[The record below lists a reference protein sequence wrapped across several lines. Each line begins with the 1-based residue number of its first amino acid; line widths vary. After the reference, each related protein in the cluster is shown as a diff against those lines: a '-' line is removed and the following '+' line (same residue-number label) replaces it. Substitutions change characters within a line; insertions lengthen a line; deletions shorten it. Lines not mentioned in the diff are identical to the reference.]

1 MKNERPVRLGVL
13 GCSDIARRRTLPAVQ
28 KVPEVTVA
36 AVASR
41 SEDNARAVAARFGG
55 EAVAGYEALLERP
68 DVEAVY
74 ISLPTGLHHHWTERA
89 LRAGKHVLAE
99 KPLTARYPD
108 TAAAVRL
115 AHSLGLTLMENLTF
129 PQHSMHEAVRRM
141 VEKGDIGELR
151 SVTSEFG
158 FPPLAP
164 GNVRYRADL
173 AGGSLLDA
181 GVYPLAAA
189 SMFLGPELDVVG
201 ATLRKGPGADVDVA
215 GDALLSAPD
224 GRTAHVSFGF
234 EHAYRCAYTLWGSE
248 GRIIVD
254 RAFTPPPD
262 FCPRVRLERADE
274 VRERV
279 LPADDQFAGTL
290 ARFVRAI
297 AGGGAAAHGAEVV
310 ARARLVSQVQDRA
323 RLLGNGWSGGADGR

>member
-1 MKNERPVRLGVL
+1 MKNERPVRLGIL
-13 GCSDIARRRTLPAVQ
+13 GCSDIARRRTLPAAL
-28 KVPEVTVA
+28 KVPELTVT

-55 EAVAGYEALLERP
+55 EAVVGYEALLESP
-68 DVEAVY
+68 DVDAVY
-74 ISLPTGLHHHWTERA
+74 VSLPTGLHHDWIVRA

-108 TAAAVRL
+108 TVTAVRL
-115 AHSLGLTLMENLTF
+115 ADSRGLTLMENLTF
-129 PQHSMHEAVRRM
+129 TQHSLHDAVREM
-141 VEKGDIGELR
+141 LDEGGIGELR
-151 SVTSEFG
+151 SLTSEFG
-158 FPPLAP
+158 FPPLPP
-164 GNVRYRADL
+164 GNVRYQPEL

-189 SMFLGPELDVVG
+189 SMFLGPDLDVVG
-201 ATLRKGPGADVDVA
+201 ATLRMGTEAKVDVA
-215 GDALLSAPD
+215 GDALLCAPD

-262 FCPRVRLERADE
+262 FRPTVRLERADE

-290 ARFVRAI
+290 ACFVRAVT
-297 AGGGAAAHGAEVV
+297 GGGSAAHSADVI
-310 ARARLVSQVQDRA
+310 ARARLVSQVQGRA